1 MIKSFKV
8 KGFRNFKN
16 ELHFN
21 LTAGNYEYNLEGVEN
36 GIIKN
41 SLIYGDNASGKTNL
55 GLALMDIVSHLTDK
69 HIRNEEYDRHYLNLD
84 SNEASAEFEYVFRFG
99 QDELKYTYKKI
110 GFRKL
115 VEEKLLIN
123 NEVIIDAD
131 LDTDNIIVNLQGT
144 ENLIFDF
151 SISDLSIVKYIRS
164 NSALK
169 SETDINS
176 KLFLKMMKFVNNMLS
191 FDSLDGNRYRG
202 YKNGAENIA
211 SAIIESG
218 NLENYNSFLRELG
231 IDYDLIEKDVD
242 GEKRIYAKFSSG
254 KTADFQGLMSKGTR
268 SLTLFFYWYLSFEK
282 GVQFVFMDEFDAYFH
297 NDVSRKVI
305 KKLIENP
312 NIQTIITS
320 HNTTNMSNNL
330 LRPDCYYIIDS
341 NEISNLTNR
350 TDMIIRKTQNI
361 EKMYRTGFF
370 NNG

>member
-1 MIKSFKV
+1 MLKSFKV
-8 KGFRNFKN
+8 KGFKNFKN

-21 LTAGNYEYNLEGVEN
+21 LSSGNYEYNLDGIEN
-36 GIIKN
+36 GIVKN

-69 HIRNEEYDRHYLNLD
+69 HIRIDEYDRHYLNLD
-84 SNEASAEFEYVFRFG
+84 ANEEIAEFEYIFKFG
-99 QDELKYTYKKI
+99 QDELIYTYKKT

-115 VEEKLLIN
+115 VEERLLIN
-123 NEVIIDAD
+123 NNVIVDAN
-131 LDTDNIIVNLQGT
+131 LESSVIVNLHGT
-144 ENLIFDF
+144 ENLNFDF

-202 YKNGAENIA
+202 YKTGAENIA

-218 NLENYNSFLRELG
+218 NLENYNSFLRDLG

-305 KKLIENP
+305 KKLIE
-312 NIQTIITS
+312 
-320 HNTTNMSNNL
+320 
-330 LRPDCYYIIDS
+330 
-341 NEISNLTNR
+341 
-350 TDMIIRKTQNI
+350 
-361 EKMYRTGFF
+361 
-370 NNG
+370 